1 MLKLPVSNTPS
12 ATLDPLPPLVYIE
25 SSGPNTDLLA
35 EKRRLA
41 KIREEELRLEKI
53 QKTLFQMWRNHI
65 IPNWASAINGVE
77 YTKKTRRLL
86 YLGIPTKFRGEVWKK
101 AIGNELQLKEQ
112 SYYLA
117 LERARKWEVRGV
129 SQERDGK
136 WGLIEA
142 AETDMEFS
150 FPELKMF
157 QRGMLL
163 HEDLVDVVKA
173 YIMYRS
179 DVKVIFGIHV
189 SIPFIS
195 LRLVCVL
202 SIQY

>member
-1 MLKLPVSNTPS
+1 M
-12 ATLDPLPPLVYIE
+12 
-25 SSGPNTDLLA
+25 
-35 EKRRLA
+35 A

-53 QKTLFQMWRNHI
+53 QKTLFQMWQNHI
-65 IPNWASAINGVE
+65 IPNWASAVDGVE

-195 LRLVCVL
+195 LRLVCVIN
-202 SIQY
+202 IQY

>member
-1 MLKLPVSNTPS
+1 MESSRPS
-12 ATLDPLPPLVYIE
+12 A
-25 SSGPNTDLLA
+25 DLLA
-35 EKRRLA
+35 EKLRLA

-53 QKTLFQMWRNHI
+53 QKTLFQMWQNHI
-65 IPNWASAINGVE
+65 IPNWASAVSGVE

-86 YLGIPTKFRGEVWKK
+86 YFGIPTKFRGEVWKK

-117 LERARKWEVRGV
+117 LERAREWEVRGV
-129 SQERDGK
+129 NQERDEK